1 MSQEQNP
8 LGELSSSTPNIH
20 PDVAKKLQNDPAV
33 SAFGV
38 RQGKLHVWL
47 HPPTQDFSEQQLK
60 KLLCSRLGWVD
71 PPAAVIFHSGS
82 WVVKNTEITQQE
94 ELTEEQRDRARRKY
108 IRSLRGKY
116 TSD

>member
-8 LGELSSSTPNIH
+8 LVSRDSSPNID

-38 RQGKLHVWL
+38 GKQGKLHVWL
-47 HPPTQDFSEQQLK
+47 HPPTQASSEQELK
-60 KLLCSRLGWVD
+60 KLFCSRLGWVD
-71 PPAAVIFHSGS
+71 PPHAVVLHFGS
-82 WVVKNTEITQQE
+82 WVSNPEITPQQE
-94 ELTEEQRDRARRKY
+94 LTKEERDRARRKY